1 MTRRGVQ
8 PPPGLKSQNLTIK
21 KETEMKTT
29 HEITAGST
37 PDFRGIVIDPQTGR
51 KCALRRDIAAGL
63 GIQDSRVIGKRIYQ
77 DRFYDLGDVL
87 ENRRNTPRAGR
98 PKNKPGIIL
107 SELTASLATA
117 LAGVALSATLLAAI
131 SEGTTP
137 VLREMVGAREAQV
150 RAMEELGFSHAA
162 DVRAQWEAQKRVA
175 NGRISELENLGG
187 AEQ

>member
-1 MTRRGVQ
+1 
-8 PPPGLKSQNLTIK
+8 
-21 KETEMKTT
+21 MKTT

-77 DRFYDLGDVL
+77 GRFFDLLDVI
-87 ENRRNTPRAGR
+87 ENRRNTPKAGR
-98 PKNKPGIIL
+98 PKNKPAGIIL
-107 SELTASLATA
+107 SELTATLATA
-117 LAGVALSATLLAAI
+117 LAGVALSATLIASI

-137 VLREMVGAREAQV
+137 VLREMVGAREQQV
-150 RAMEELGFSHAA
+150 AAMEELGFSHAA
-162 DVRAQWEAQKRVA
+162 DARAQWEAQKRVA